1 MGDPWLTSGFAVQS
15 ARQGTGTTASTRG
28 RLRGRTPAVGPIAE
42 GTPDQGKRRVRVTAK
57 GACAFLNPQAQGTVQ
72 APASAFERLRNGSDR
87 ASISDATPR
96 SSYTSGRTNRARARS
111 SGTIEIGA
119 QSFVL
124 IVPSSDDAANK
135 NLPTPGQVAAAL
147 RAVPSAQRAHTKT
160 IVVCPT
166 AALGSNS
173 RETTA
178 GMGSRGWSSS
188 IRSTFRAQT
197 QLDFDNRMTHECG
210 HNYHEKFWQG
220 NPEEMQRWQ
229 SAADADA
236 ARPSPYA
243 ARNAGEDFCEFLILY
258 NTTQHLRKQ
267 ARKIY
272 PNRWNKMRSYQS
284 Q

>member
-1 MGDPWLTSGFAVQS
+1 
-15 ARQGTGTTASTRG
+15 
-28 RLRGRTPAVGPIAE
+28 VGPVAAA
-42 GTPDQGKRRVRVTAK
+42 PANQAQRRVRVTAK
-57 GACAFLNPQAQGTVQ
+57 GRCAFLNPQAQGTVQ
-72 APASAFERLRNGSDR
+72 APTSAFEHLRTGSDR
-87 ASISDATPR
+87 ASISDPTPR
-96 SSYTSGRTNRARARS
+96 ASYTWPDKSIS
-111 SGTIEIGA
+111 SAIERRIEIGS

-124 IVPSSDDAANK
+124 ILPGGDGGAGK
-135 NLPTPGQVAAAL
+135 NLPSAVQVAEAL

-166 AALGSNS
+166 AAPGSNS

-178 GMGSRGWSSS
+178 GMGGSGVVELYPVDR
-188 IRSTFRAQT
+188 TQT

-229 SAADADA
+229 AAADADN

-243 ARNAGEDFCEFLILY
+243 ARTPGEDFCEFLILY
-258 NTTQHLRKQ
+258 NTAQGTSCEETAKN
-267 ARKIY
+267 IY
-272 PNRWNKMRSYQS
+272 PNRWSRMLSYQS